1 MNLSSVYFKS
11 CEIHIQG
18 LVQGVGFRPFVYR
31 LAHRFGLT
39 GQVCNADDGVVIR
52 VEGPPEAHESFLSE
66 LKAHPPNASR
76 IYSIDI
82 RPCTA
87 EHFNDF
93 QIVKS
98 RSSSTRITQVSP
110 DIAVC
115 SDCLDDMKSQPHRLG
130 YPFINCTHCG
140 PRFTIIR
147 ELPYDRP
154 ATTMEPFEMCGQ
166 CRSEYEAPGD
176 RRFHA
181 QPVACNECG
190 PEYTL
195 IRFPDKGWPGSSEDS
210 AGQRKG
216 KKEYAE
222 QRDVIQDYSEYG
234 NTVTGIRSILEAC
247 IGLIKQGG
255 IIAVKGMGGF
265 HLMCDAENLQ
275 AVQKLRNAKM
285 RDGKPFAVMARNP
298 ESAARFAEISPLEE
312 ELLSSWRRP
321 VVLLRHKSKL
331 TAAPDTK
338 LTSGEASR
346 EASKLTSRE
355 ASREASKQSF
365 GEASREAS
373 KLTSKQTTGADEH
386 TVRISPDINPG
397 CSTMGVMLPYMPF
410 HHLLFEKIPDAV
422 LVMTSGNLSDEPIVI
437 HNGEAV
443 RTFQDMA
450 DATVTYNR
458 DIHNRTDDSVV
469 FAANNKPRIIRRSR
483 GFVPE
488 PVLLP
493 WQTEGIFAA
502 GAELNHCFAVG
513 KGREAM
519 LSQHIGDLKDPAT
532 HLFFEESVS
541 RFCSLFRVKPAAAV
555 CDMHPDYLSTRY
567 AQGLGLPVTE
577 VQHHHAHIA
586 ACMAE
591 YHLDEPVLGVCWDGT
606 GLGTDGNIWGG
617 EFLHA
622 DLLGFERFAHFNYLP
637 LPGGD
642 KAAKQI
648 WRTGLS
654 LLYQTFG
661 EDFHELDLPFV
672 RKTREKPEWNMIHQ
686 AVVRQVNAPLSS
698 AAGRLFDAVAAITG
712 ICRHNSYHA
721 EAPMKLEAL
730 TVPDVRD
737 GYPFEWD
744 KDSSFGWNKV
754 HPIEGS
760 QKSAMEKKQDRDAA
774 APASAAQ
781 SHSIR
786 SMEFGNEIHRH
797 SKAASTARSVGF
809 RPMIHAITEDLMSGT
824 PLPVIS
830 TRFHNTLVSVTEAV
844 LLEMQR
850 LYGTKKVVLTGGVF
864 QNRYLLENTEQ
875 RLEARFEVY
884 SPSAI
889 PANDAGIALGQM
901 AVAARKGVI

>member
-82 RPCTA
+82 RPCPA

-195 IRFPDKGWPGSSEDS
+195 IRYPDKGWPSEGI
-210 AGQRKG
+210 AGQRED

-234 NTVTGIRSILEAC
+234 NTVTGIRNILEAC

-265 HLMCDAENLQ
+265 HLMCDAESLQ

-338 LTSGEASR
+338 LTSR
-346 EASKLTSRE
+346 ET
-355 ASREASKQSF
+355 F
-365 GEASREAS
+365 GEAS

-397 CSTMGVMLPYMPF
+397 CSTVGVMLPYMPF
-410 HHLLFEKIPDAV
+410 HHLLFEMIPDAV

-437 HNGEAV
+437 NNGEAV

-450 DATVTYNR
+450 DATLTYNR

-567 AQGLGLPVTE
+567 AHGLGLPVTE
-577 VQHHHAHIA
+577 VQHHHAHVA

-642 KAAKQI
+642 MAAKQI

-661 EDFHELDLPFV
+661 EDFHELDLPLV
-672 RKTREKPEWNMIHQ
+672 RKIREKPEWNMIHQ
-686 AVVRQVNAPLSS
+686 AVVREVNSPLSS
-698 AAGRLFDAVAAITG
+698 AAGRLFDAIAAITG

-737 GYPFEWD
+737 EYPFEWNEE
-744 KDSSFGWNKV
+744 SSFGWS
-754 HPIEGS
+754 G
-760 QKSAMEKKQDRDAA
+760 
-774 APASAAQ
+774 
-781 SHSIR
+781 R
-786 SMEFGNEIHRH
+786 SMELGNEIHRH
-797 SKAASTARSVGF
+797 SKAASAARSVGF
-809 RPMIHAITEDLMSGT
+809 RPMVHAITEDLMSGI

-830 TRFHNTLVSVTEAV
+830 TRFHNTLVSVTEVV
-844 LLEMQR
+844 LLEMQQH
-850 LYGTKKVVLTGGVF
+850 YGTKKVVLTGGVF
-864 QNRYLLENTEQ
+864 QNRYLLEKTEQ
-875 RLEARFEVY
+875 RLAARFEVY

-901 AVAARKGVI
+901 AVAARKAVI